1 MLFLLVV
8 QHERNA
14 LVVLAPK
21 NDTGSDVTTGS
32 DSPGSPPPTEAPT
45 LIGESLP
52 VVTSLPASFLGD
64 KSWVRG
70 RGGRGRDLAKV
81 EGRGKAWV
89 GWVVG
94 GVRSVYG
101 AGGEAPDSVPERSL
115 WRQVGRIIHTI
126 RDKRQERRGRL
137 ENRSNFLGVLPRRQS
152 LHPHT
157 TLLLDHYLYRGETS
171 SVF

>member
-1 MLFLLVV
+1 M
-8 QHERNA
+8 
-14 LVVLAPK
+14 
-21 NDTGSDVTTGS
+21 
-32 DSPGSPPPTEAPT
+32 EAPT

-101 AGGEAPDSVPERSL
+101 AGGEAPGSVAERSL
-115 WRQVGRIIHTI
+115 WRQVGRTVHST
-126 RDKRQERRGRL
+126 RA
-137 ENRSNFLGVLPRRQS
+137 
-152 LHPHT
+152 
-157 TLLLDHYLYRGETS
+157 
-171 SVF
+171 